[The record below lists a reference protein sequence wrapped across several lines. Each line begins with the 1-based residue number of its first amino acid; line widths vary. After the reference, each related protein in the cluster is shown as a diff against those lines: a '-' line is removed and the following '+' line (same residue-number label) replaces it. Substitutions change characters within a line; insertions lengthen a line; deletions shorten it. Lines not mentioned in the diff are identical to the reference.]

1 MNKVV
6 VFDLDDT
13 LYKEID
19 FLKSAYH
26 AIATYVAGDVDSKLV
41 FDKMMTWYIQN
52 ENVFQQVISNFSQ
65 KEDVTHLL
73 GIYRNHF
80 PEISLSSDIEMVLEN
95 LYQVATLG
103 IITDGRSVS
112 QRNKIEAL
120 GLGRYFCNDNI
131 LISEETGYSKP
142 SEQPFRFFMDKYP
155 GSDYFY
161 VGDNTEKDFIA
172 PNRLGWS
179 TICLKDN
186 GKNIHKQHFDQQ
198 TDKSP
203 QQIVKSLSEI
213 GNYL

>member
-80 PEISLSSDIEMVLEN
+80 PDISYYL
-95 LYQVATLG
+95 
-103 IITDGRSVS
+103 
-112 QRNKIEAL
+112 
-120 GLGRYFCNDNI
+120 
-131 LISEETGYSKP
+131 
-142 SEQPFRFFMDKYP
+142 FFLH
-155 GSDYFY
+155 SF
-161 VGDNTEKDFIA
+161 
-172 PNRLGWS
+172 
-179 TICLKDN
+179 
-186 GKNIHKQHFDQQ
+186 
-198 TDKSP
+198 
-203 QQIVKSLSEI
+203 
-213 GNYL
+213 

>member
-26 AIATYVAGDVDSKLV
+26 AIATYVAGDVDSKVV

-65 KEDVTHLL
+65 KEDVIHLL

-80 PEISLSSDIEMVLEN
+80 PDISLSSDIEMVLEN

-120 GLGRYFCNDNI
+120 GLNRYFCNYNI